1 MTHTLAPK
9 KKKKAGARYYLTKTS
24 KEPKIQGY
32 WKHSETKGIWKA
44 RWRKPSYW
52 ETGIPSKLSKWAL
65 EGPKAGQFQEGGSQ
79 VSALPFG
86 WDVVLARTWLGCVSK
101 LRKT

>member
-1 MTHTLAPK
+1 MKPK
-9 KKKKAGARYYLTKTS
+9 EFGRPGGGNPA
-24 KEPKIQGY
+24 
-32 WKHSETKGIWKA
+32 
-44 RWRKPSYW
+44 SYW

-65 EGPKAGQFQEGGSQ
+65 EGPKAGQFQEEGSQ